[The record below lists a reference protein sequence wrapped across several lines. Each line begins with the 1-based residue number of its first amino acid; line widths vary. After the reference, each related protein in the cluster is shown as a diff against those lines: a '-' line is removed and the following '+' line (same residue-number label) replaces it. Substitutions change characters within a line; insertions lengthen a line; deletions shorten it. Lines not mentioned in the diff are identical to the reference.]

1 MIHNERTEHLNHVF
15 QTLIQYELIVV
26 ITVKIQQ

>member
-15 QTLIQYELIVV
+15 QTLTLDELIA
-26 ITVKIQQ
+26 VKIQQ